1 MRQTL
6 AMLLDAYRELN
17 HRKLFWITLVISVLV
32 VAAFAMVANNENGI
46 TILAWEIDV
55 PLLSTDVISTANF
68 YKLMFSALGMNIW
81 LGWIATILAIIS
93 TASIFPEFIGSG
105 SIDLMLSKPIG
116 RFRLFLTK
124 YVTGLLFVTLQVT
137 VFTVAAILV
146 IGIRGGEWIFGL
158 LFAIPLM
165 VLFFSYLFCI
175 QAVVGMWTRSVI
187 ASIIAVAIF
196 WMICFGLQQ
205 ADQVTLMGRVATQ
218 IDQEKIEKR
227 LDGQTRMLD
236 LVDPEDRP
244 AKQERVDMIQE
255 ELEESQDRLATWE
268 TVNGWLHLANTLL
281 PKTGET
287 TDLLERILRDEADL
301 AQFDTEGLERPMFGV
316 MVDPRELE
324 NRMYEELDKSH
335 SATWIIGTSLLFE
348 AVVLV
353 IGGWW
358 FVRRDF

>member
-6 AMLLDAYRELN
+6 AMLQDAYRELN

-32 VAAFAMVANNENGI
+32 VAAFAMVGNNENGI

-55 PLLSTDVISTANF
+55 PLLSTDVLSTANF
-68 YKLMFSALGMNIW
+68 YKLMFSVLGMNIW

-137 VFTVAAILV
+137 VFTIAAILV
-146 IGIRGGEWIFGL
+146 IGIRGGEWLFGL

-196 WMICFGLQQ
+196 WMVCFGLQS
-205 ADQVTLMGRVATQ
+205 ADQVTLMGRVVTR
-218 IDQEKIEKR
+218 IDQDKIEKR

-244 AKQERVDMIQE
+244 AKQERVDMIRK
-255 ELEESQDRLATWE
+255 ELEESQDRLANWKM
-268 TVNGWLHLANTLL
+268 VNGWLHLANSLL

-301 AQFDTEGLERPMFGV
+301 AQFDADTPERPMFGI
-316 MVDPRELE
+316 MVDPREFE
-324 NRMYEELDKSH
+324 KRMNEALDQSH

-348 AVVLV
+348 AVVLG
-353 IGGWW
+353 IGGLW